1 MFSVKE
7 YILLSNTPVD
17 DQTRWAAFFLDGTAK
32 TWYINTYDGKP
43 TPSLT
48 DFLDAFKKFH
58 LKSNYKDDAAIR
70 IERGEQGSRTIAE
83 YSTEFKL
90 LTAELGETAH
100 PDWLKR
106 HYLRGLNRVIRK
118 DIASDVRKIEDLDE
132 IIEIAQESHD
142 ALAAAGV
149 RFDKPD
155 KPSYFTP
162 TPRESKSSTPLHNI
176 GTSGTSTINFTSK
189 LTDDDREFLR
199 NNSGC
204 TYCRRINVDHGWWDC
219 PYKRKNNL
227 NSRVDNT
234 TDRNERKKTNK
245 IKQESVNQVVDSP
258 TSESESDS
266 EYYSVPS
273 IKIHAMLQDTPI
285 EGVAD
290 SGATVNLLSS
300 KLVQQQRLPTRPARP
315 IRLHQPMARKG
326 VIVNEKLIS
335 KITIPSKSWTSKKP
349 AIFTVAPLKDIDAI
363 FGMPFLAQENILVD
377 AAKGNIIIPN
387 GEDEEED
394 FSLEDQLCKQV
405 VWPSICPKAKHSRTH
420 DLYCNAITNSLS
432 TTTLANSPISQSEA
446 DRLNKKYRDMYPD
459 VFADTLP
466 NKPPPPGAPKH
477 RIILK
482 DEKCSINGRMFR
494 VPTQYWQKMMLFIE
508 HHLRAGRIRPSSSN
522 IAAGTWMIPKDDPD
536 DMPRVVHDY
545 RKLNA
550 NTVKDHT
557 PLPRQDEI
565 IEVMARATVRGTIDL
580 PNAYY
585 QTSVAEEDRHK
596 TAFKTP
602 FGMYEWCVMPQGLC
616 NAPATFQ
623 RYMNW
628 VLRDYIGKIC
638 AVYIDDIAIW
648 SSSVEEHERNVKSV
662 LDALREAGII
672 ASQKKSRLFADSV
685 LFLGHIISSKGVEV
699 AQDKVD
705 KILAARTPRS
715 PKDIKVFNGLVNYIA
730 QFIPGLSEWS
740 SVLSNLTKKN
750 VQFRWETAQQIAF
763 RNIKRLTRN
772 APICLPIDHT
782 KSDPIMLVADASN
795 RGIGGYYG
803 QGKDY
808 KTMRP
813 AGFHSRTFN
822 PAEKNYPT
830 HDKEMLAIIDCL
842 KKWEPQLTG
851 TRFEILTDHAPLTHW
866 KTQKDLSARQIR
878 WQEVLSR
885 FDTDI
890 RHIPGISN
898 SAADAL
904 SRYPF
909 VQSSND
915 IQDLQ
920 VCAVSTVEFDCNI
933 LKSVRSAYKD
943 DKLFGPVIQNP
954 DRYGSIWQIED
965 GLIFFEGRLCVPSND
980 RKSREILLKLH
991 HDNQVHFGVE
1001 KTCRSIAMDYYWPGL
1016 SRDVDNYI
1024 KSCTTCAVN
1033 KSSTQAPA
1041 GLLHSMPIPPDRFTE
1056 LAMDFVMPLPKSR
1069 GYDGIL
1075 VMTDRLVNY
1084 VKIEPIHTTAT
1095 APDIAKIVYESWYRQ
1110 FGLPSAITSDRD
1122 KLFTSNFWK
1131 ELHKKIKVDLRMSTS
1146 YHPETDGSSER
1157 SNKTAIQSLR
1167 HLVNTRQT
1175 DWADHLIN
1183 VEVHMNN
1190 SVNATTGKTPTELL
1204 YGVPLRLF
1212 PSPRSQPLSDVPAVT
1227 DYLERIQDSIA
1238 IARDRHAEAKTK
1250 QTTYAN
1256 KRRRKEPEY
1265 KVGDAVY
1272 LNSEHLRLAIKQ
1284 KGRSAKFFPRFI
1296 GPFNIV
1302 KARPETSTYKL
1313 DLPRQYK
1320 FHPIFHANRLKPVIF
1335 NDPELFPAREQEY
1348 QRPPPIDPDDN
1359 IYIVDSIKDHRR
1371 VGRGRK
1377 FLIHWQGYP
1386 DSEDSWEKEK
1396 DISKELVRDYL
1407 RGLET
1412 D

>member
-1 MFSVKE
+1 MFSVQE
-7 YILLSNTPVD
+7 YLVLSETPIK
-17 DQTRWAAFFLDGTAK
+17 DQARWAAFFLDGTAK
-32 TWYINTYDGKP
+32 TWYINAYEGKP
-43 TPSLT
+43 TPSLE
-48 DFLDAFKKFH
+48 DFLAAFKKFH
-58 LKSNYKDDAAIR
+58 LKSNHKDDAAKR
-70 IERGEQGSRTIAE
+70 IENGLQGSRTIAE
-83 YSTEFKL
+83 YSTEVKL
-90 LTAELGETAH
+90 LSAELGDTAN
-100 PDWLKR
+100 PNWLKR
-106 HYLRGLNRVIRK
+106 HYLRGLDSVIRR
-118 DIASDVRKIEDLDE
+118 DIASEVRKINDLDE

-149 RFDKPD
+149 RFDKPGPD
-155 KPSYFTP
+155 KPSRFP
-162 TPRESKSSTPLHNI
+162 ANLSGSRPSTTLHNTS
-176 GTSGTSTINFTSK
+176 TSGTSKFKFTSK
-189 LTDDDREFLR
+189 LTDEDREILKTH
-199 NNSGC
+199 NGC
-204 TYCRRINVDHGWWDC
+204 TNCRRVNVDHGWWNC
-219 PYKRKNNL
+219 PDKKSNTRI
-227 NSRVDNT
+227 DNT
-234 TDRNERKKTNK
+234 IDKSEKETNK
-245 IKQESVNQVVDSP
+245 VKKESVNQVIDSSS
-258 TSESESDS
+258 TDESESDS
-266 EYYSVPS
+266 EYSSVPT
-273 IKIHAMLQDTPI
+273 IKIRATLQGTPI
-285 EGVAD
+285 QGVTD

-300 KLVQQQRLPTRPARP
+300 ELVQQRRLRTIPARP
-315 IRLHQPMARKG
+315 IRLHQPMAPRG
-326 VIVNEKLIS
+326 VIVNEKLVS
-335 KITIPSKSWTSKKP
+335 KIIIPSKSWTSKKP
-349 AIFTVAPLKDIDAI
+349 VTFTVAPLKNIDAI
-363 FGMPFLAQENILVD
+363 FGMPFLAREKILVD
-377 AAKGNIIIPN
+377 AARRDIIIPDDKD
-387 GEDEEED
+387 EDEDLSIDDRRCE
-394 FSLEDQLCKQV
+394 QI
-405 VWPSICPKAKHSRTH
+405 VWPSICPKVKRTH
-420 DLYCNAITNSLS
+420 ALYCNNITNSPI
-432 TTTLANSPISQSEA
+432 TTPRTNSPISQSEA
-446 DRLNKKYRDMYPD
+446 DRLNKKYRDLYSD
-459 VFADTLP
+459 VFSNILP

-482 DEKCSINGRMFR
+482 DEKCGINGRMFR
-494 VPTQYWQKMMLFIE
+494 VPTQHWQKMMMFIE
-508 HHLRAGRIRPSSSN
+508 HHLLAGRIRPSSSN
-522 IAAGTWMIPKDDPD
+522 IAAGTWMIPKADPD
-536 DMPRVVHDY
+536 AMPRVVHDY
-545 RKLNA
+545 RKLNE

-557 PLPRQDEI
+557 PLTRQDEI
-565 IEVMARATVRGTIDL
+565 IEVMARAAVRGTIDL
-580 PNAYY
+580 PSAYY

-648 SSSVEEHERNVKSV
+648 SNSVEEHERNVKSV

-672 ASQKKSRLFADSV
+672 ASSKKSHLFADSV

-705 KILAARTPRS
+705 KILASHAPKSARE
-715 PKDIKVFNGLVNYIA
+715 IKEFNGLVNYIA

-750 VQFRWETAQQIAF
+750 VPFKWETAHQIAF
-763 RNIKRLTRN
+763 RNIKKLTKN
-772 APICLPIDHT
+772 APICQPIDHT

-813 AGFHSRTFN
+813 AGFHSRSFN

-851 TRFEILTDHAPLTHW
+851 IRFEILTDHAPLTHW
-866 KTQKDLSARQIR
+866 KTQKDLSPRQIR

-904 SRYPF
+904 SRYPY

-920 VCAVSTVEFDCNI
+920 VCAVSSVEFDSDI
-933 LKSVRSAYKD
+933 LKSVRSSYKD
-943 DKLFGPVIQNP
+943 DKLFGPVIRNP
-954 DRYGSIWQIED
+954 ERYGAIWQIEE
-965 GLIFFEGRLCVPSND
+965 GLIFFEGRLCIPSND
-980 RKSREILLKLH
+980 RKSRETLLKLH
-991 HDNQVHFGVE
+991 HDSHNHFAVE
-1001 KTCRSIAMDYYWPGL
+1001 KTRRSIAMDYYWPGL
-1016 SRDVDNYI
+1016 SHDVDVYI
-1024 KSCTTCAVN
+1024 KSCTSCAVN

-1041 GLLHSMPIPPDRFTE
+1041 GFLHSMPIPPDRFAE

-1122 KLFTSNFWK
+1122 KLFTSKFWK
-1131 ELHKKIKVDLRMSTS
+1131 ELHKRIKVDLRMSTS
-1146 YHPETDGSSER
+1146 FHPQTDGSSER

-1183 VEVHMNN
+1183 IEIHMNN

-1204 YGVPLRLF
+1204 YGVPLKLF
-1212 PSPRSQPLSDVPAVT
+1212 PSPRSLLPSEVPAVT

-1238 IARDRHAEAKTK
+1238 IARDRHAEAKTR
-1250 QTTYAN
+1250 QTMYAN
-1256 KRRRKEPEY
+1256 KKRRKEPEY

-1272 LNSEHLRLAIKQ
+1272 LNSEHIRLAIKQ

-1296 GPFNIV
+1296 GPFNIIR
-1302 KARPETSTYKL
+1302 ARPETSTYKL

-1320 FHPIFHANRLKPVIF
+1320 FHPTFHANRLKPAIP
-1335 NDPELFPAREQEY
+1335 NDPELFPGREQKHP
-1348 QRPPPIDPDDN
+1348 RPPSIDPDDN
-1359 IYIVDSIKDHRR
+1359 IYIVDSIKDHRH

-1396 DISKELVRDYL
+1396 NINKELIRDYL